1 MKSENSIAQFV
12 DKLCADSNLELE
24 RSSENHFK
32 INTDNASGLSIILD
46 IEEGNKLSFYFIQRT
61 YDVFYHGDRT
71 DAHVVLSLMFSS
83 FLRLSNLPIS
93 TSLFDIA
100 HPIVDDEI
108 WGRYIM
114 PVETPTLLGISN
126 EEQLLDKIYD
136 IISIVAIWR
145 RAFWEYVGC
154 PCDSCMEEDGID
166 NHRGYELQNGINE
179 SIEKIYG
186 KSSHMNYGSRMRPNW
201 NYIYDIENEVTII
214 ESKELSEFMEAILI
228 NNKFPENVIQGMNG
242 ELIVDNE
249 INNFIRND
257 SKNEIQELIKALN
270 DENSLSYPIIPLEN
284 MLIAVSNPY
293 IIALGRLSG
302 KLEFKSERE
311 LLRKRHNKEAEI
323 LFPIPSFLWTDK
335 VCPDQFENLIKALL
349 EREPNVKSVRK
360 PAPINQG
367 DKGRDLIIEWN
378 IIDEGMISESRPP
391 TNIIKVV
398 GQCKASKGTIGKG
411 KVIDIR
417 DTVETHN
424 SCGYFLA
431 VNTQIT
437 APLTEKL
444 ESLQNQGIWTLWWN
458 REDIELRLSKNQDL
472 IPNFPKVI
480 DVRHM
485 VKFVNKD

>member
-1 MKSENSIAQFV
+1 
-12 DKLCADSNLELE
+12 
-24 RSSENHFK
+24 
-32 INTDNASGLSIILD
+32 
-46 IEEGNKLSFYFIQRT
+46 
-61 YDVFYHGDRT
+61 
-71 DAHVVLSLMFSS
+71 
-83 FLRLSNLPIS
+83 
-93 TSLFDIA
+93 
-100 HPIVDDEI
+100 
-108 WGRYIM
+108 
-114 PVETPTLLGISN
+114 
-126 EEQLLDKIYD
+126 
-136 IISIVAIWR
+136 
-145 RAFWEYVGC
+145 
-154 PCDSCMEEDGID
+154 
-166 NHRGYELQNGINE
+166 
-179 SIEKIYG
+179 
-186 KSSHMNYGSRMRPNW
+186 MRPNW